1 MRALSSLAHRRP
13 HLRGALVV
21 IVTAAVCAAG
31 AAGTAAL
38 AATPD
43 SPAAAPRL
51 PAPPPTP
58 HESAAIEGLAPD
70 QAQFFCRKTVEPGVK
85 AFEKLV
91 LKTYPA
97 TSSDGDMRGCDVG
110 GTSEHKDGRAW
121 DWAADH
127 RNAKDRADG
136 KSLLKWLFAKDAA
149 GDKDAMFR
157 RLGLMYVIWDKRI
170 WGSWDQQWQPY
181 ACSGVTL
188 CHVNHIH
195 FSFGWA
201 GAEKKTSYWTGKV
214 SPVVEPPLPHFVS
227 RTAHKTMR
235 ISAKTGSTEALWL
248 LKGGDTYRIVASG
261 VWHEGKSVTPA
272 DPVCTKT
279 SDGWVRSNRGGVSV
293 SGDQLQ
299 GWGQQWVP
307 THDTGNGCNTKTHA
321 YKLVL
326 TPGTSSTVTGSLSG
340 SGRATDLG
348 TVRLRFT
355 RTA

>member
-1 MRALSSLAHRRP
+1 MLAPSALARRRRP
-13 HLRGALVV
+13 KLTGALVMFL
-21 IVTAAVCAAG
+21 TAAICT
-31 AAGTAAL
+31 AGTAAL
-38 AATPD
+38 AATPK
-43 SPAAAPRL
+43 L
-51 PAPPPTP
+51 PAPPPTRHASTP
-58 HESAAIEGLAPD
+58 IEGFAPD

-91 LKTYPA
+91 LKTYPS
-97 TSSDGDMRGCDVG
+97 TTSDGDMRGCDVG

-136 KSLLKWLFAKDAA
+136 QSLLKWLFAKDAA
-149 GDKDAMFR
+149 GDNDAMFR

-170 WGSWDQQWQPY
+170 WGGWDQKWEPY
-181 ACSGVTL
+181 SCSGVTL

-201 GAEKKTSYWTGKV
+201 GAEKKTSYWTGKA

-227 RTAHKTMR
+227 RTAHKTMLV
-235 ISAKTGSTEALWL
+235 SAKSGSNEALWL
-248 LKGGDTYRIVASG
+248 LKGGDRYRVVASG
-261 VWHEGKSVTPA
+261 VWRRGKAAGAVA
-272 DPVCTKT
+272 DAACMKT
-279 SDGWVRSNRGGVSV
+279 TDGWGPSDGGGISV

-299 GWGQQWVP
+299 GWGEQWVP

-326 TPGTSSTVTGSLSG
+326 TPMSSTTVIGELSG
-340 SGRATDLG
+340 AGRAVDSG
-348 TVRLRFT
+348 SVKLRFT